1 VIPKLSDTA
10 GGVRFGGASE
20 PGTHTDEVLT
30 EVLGYDADAL
40 ARLRDAGTIA

>member
-10 GGVRFGGASE
+10 GGVRWGGPSR

-30 EVLGYDADAL
+30 EILGYDADRLAAL
-40 ARLRDAGTIA
+40 REQGTIS